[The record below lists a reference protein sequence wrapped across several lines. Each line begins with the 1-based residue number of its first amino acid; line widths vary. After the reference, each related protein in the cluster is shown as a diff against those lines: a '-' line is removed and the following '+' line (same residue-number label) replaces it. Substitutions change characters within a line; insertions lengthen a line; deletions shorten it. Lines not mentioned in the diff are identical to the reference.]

1 MPPSRSALPHCSIG
15 SVSAIAANICP
26 HSSPGARSNGSGSL
40 AHSPSDPPTCCR
52 TKRRRAWIRATTKAI
67 LALLGHLRDEFGLA
81 IILITHEMEV
91 VREIADSVARID
103 GGRIIESGSVDDVI
117 LDPTSSL
124 ARELLPD
131 RPSVPFRGSGEV
143 WEVSYASRDV
153 PLDWLTSIHTVPGI
167 AGSQVS
173 VLSASVEA
181 IRGVAVGRA
190 MLAISP
196 SAPAGFE
203 SYLKER
209 GLHVT
214 AVSAKIRRDGCMNL
228 LAAGE
233 DFSTPWG
240 KVPDLLLPAYGQT
253 WLMVGITMVLVL
265 LIGTPVGIALHN
277 TSDFGLF
284 PNPKVFAVL
293 NTIVN
298 VGRSLPFLILMTAII
313 PVTRFLVGTTIGIAA
328 AIVPMTTAG
337 VPFFARLVQNA
348 LRDVRSDVTDMGQV
362 SGGTN
367 VQLIRTV
374 QLSEALPAL
383 AGALTV
389 NVIAMIEYSAIA
401 GSIGAG
407 GVGNLAI
414 TYGYNRFDHNI
425 MIATVVVLII
435 TVQVVQFAGDRL
447 VKALTR

>member
-1 MPPSRSALPHCSIG
+1 
-15 SVSAIAANICP
+15 
-26 HSSPGARSNGSGSL
+26 
-40 AHSPSDPPTCCR
+40 
-52 TKRRRAWIRATTKAI
+52 
-67 LALLGHLRDEFGLA
+67 
-81 IILITHEMEV
+81 
-91 VREIADSVARID
+91 
-103 GGRIIESGSVDDVI
+103 
-117 LDPTSSL
+117 
-124 ARELLPD
+124 
-131 RPSVPFRGSGEV
+131 
-143 WEVSYASRDV
+143 
-153 PLDWLTSIHTVPGI
+153 
-167 AGSQVS
+167 
-173 VLSASVEA
+173 
-181 IRGVAVGRA
+181 
-190 MLAISP
+190 
-196 SAPAGFE
+196 
-203 SYLKER
+203 
-209 GLHVT
+209 
-214 AVSAKIRRDGCMNL
+214 MN

-233 DFSTPWG
+233 DFSTPWD

-265 LIGTPVGIALHN
+265 LIGTPVGITLHN
-277 TSDFGLF
+277 TSVFGLF
-284 PNPKVFAVL
+284 PEPKVFAVL

-313 PVTRFLVGTTIGIAA
+313 PVTRLLVGTTIGIAA

-362 SGGTN
+362 SGGTH

-425 MIATVVVLII
+425 MIATVIVLII
-435 TVQVVQFAGDRL
+435 TVQVVQFVGDRL

>member
-1 MPPSRSALPHCSIG
+1 
-15 SVSAIAANICP
+15 
-26 HSSPGARSNGSGSL
+26 
-40 AHSPSDPPTCCR
+40 
-52 TKRRRAWIRATTKAI
+52 
-67 LALLGHLRDEFGLA
+67 
-81 IILITHEMEV
+81 
-91 VREIADSVARID
+91 
-103 GGRIIESGSVDDVI
+103 
-117 LDPTSSL
+117 
-124 ARELLPD
+124 
-131 RPSVPFRGSGEV
+131 
-143 WEVSYASRDV
+143 
-153 PLDWLTSIHTVPGI
+153 
-167 AGSQVS
+167 
-173 VLSASVEA
+173 
-181 IRGVAVGRA
+181 
-190 MLAISP
+190 
-196 SAPAGFE
+196 
-203 SYLKER
+203 
-209 GLHVT
+209 
-214 AVSAKIRRDGCMNL
+214 MNL

-240 KVPDLLLPAYGQT
+240 KVPELLLPAYGQT

-265 LIGTPVGIALHN
+265 LVGTPVGITLHN

-284 PNPKVFAVL
+284 PNPKVFGVL

-328 AIVPMTTAG
+328 AIGPMTAAG

-362 SGGTN
+362 SGGTT

-425 MIATVVVLII
+425 MIATVVVLIV
-435 TVQVVQFAGDRL
+435 TVQVVQFVGDRL

>member
-1 MPPSRSALPHCSIG
+1 
-15 SVSAIAANICP
+15 VN
-26 HSSPGARSNGSGSL
+26 
-40 AHSPSDPPTCCR
+40 
-52 TKRRRAWIRATTKAI
+52 
-67 LALLGHLRDEFGLA
+67 
-81 IILITHEMEV
+81 
-91 VREIADSVARID
+91 
-103 GGRIIESGSVDDVI
+103 
-117 LDPTSSL
+117 
-124 ARELLPD
+124 
-131 RPSVPFRGSGEV
+131 
-143 WEVSYASRDV
+143 
-153 PLDWLTSIHTVPGI
+153 
-167 AGSQVS
+167 
-173 VLSASVEA
+173 
-181 IRGVAVGRA
+181 
-190 MLAISP
+190 
-196 SAPAGFE
+196 
-203 SYLKER
+203 
-209 GLHVT
+209 
-214 AVSAKIRRDGCMNL
+214 

-233 DFSTPWG
+233 DFSTPWA

-253 WLMVGITMVLVL
+253 WVMVGVTMALVLV
-265 LIGTPVGIALHN
+265 IGTPVGITLHN
-277 TSDFGLF
+277 TSTFGLY
-284 PNPKVFAVL
+284 PNPRVFAVL
-293 NTIVN
+293 NTVVN

-348 LRDVRSDVTDMGQV
+348 LRDVRADVTDMGHV

-435 TVQVVQFAGDRL
+435 TVQVVQFVGDRL

>member
-1 MPPSRSALPHCSIG
+1 MI
-15 SVSAIAANICP
+15 
-26 HSSPGARSNGSGSL
+26 
-40 AHSPSDPPTCCR
+40 
-52 TKRRRAWIRATTKAI
+52 
-67 LALLGHLRDEFGLA
+67 
-81 IILITHEMEV
+81 
-91 VREIADSVARID
+91 
-103 GGRIIESGSVDDVI
+103 
-117 LDPTSSL
+117 
-124 ARELLPD
+124 
-131 RPSVPFRGSGEV
+131 
-143 WEVSYASRDV
+143 
-153 PLDWLTSIHTVPGI
+153 
-167 AGSQVS
+167 
-173 VLSASVEA
+173 
-181 IRGVAVGRA
+181 
-190 MLAISP
+190 
-196 SAPAGFE
+196 
-203 SYLKER
+203 
-209 GLHVT
+209 
-214 AVSAKIRRDGCMNL
+214 

-233 DFSTPWG
+233 DFSTPWS
-240 KVPDLLLPAYGQT
+240 KVPELLLPAYGQT
-253 WLMVGITMVLVL
+253 WTMVGITMVLVL
-265 LIGTPVGIALHN
+265 LIGTPVGITLHN

-284 PNPKVFAVL
+284 PDPRVFRVL

-313 PVTRFLVGTTIGIAA
+313 PVTRFIVGTTIGIAA
-328 AIVPMTTAG
+328 AIVPMTVAG

-362 SGGTN
+362 SGGTH

-383 AGALTV
+383 GGALTV

-425 MIATVVVLII
+425 MIATVITLII

>member
-1 MPPSRSALPHCSIG
+1 
-15 SVSAIAANICP
+15 
-26 HSSPGARSNGSGSL
+26 
-40 AHSPSDPPTCCR
+40 
-52 TKRRRAWIRATTKAI
+52 
-67 LALLGHLRDEFGLA
+67 
-81 IILITHEMEV
+81 
-91 VREIADSVARID
+91 
-103 GGRIIESGSVDDVI
+103 
-117 LDPTSSL
+117 
-124 ARELLPD
+124 
-131 RPSVPFRGSGEV
+131 
-143 WEVSYASRDV
+143 
-153 PLDWLTSIHTVPGI
+153 
-167 AGSQVS
+167 
-173 VLSASVEA
+173 
-181 IRGVAVGRA
+181 
-190 MLAISP
+190 
-196 SAPAGFE
+196 
-203 SYLKER
+203 
-209 GLHVT
+209 
-214 AVSAKIRRDGCMNL
+214 MNL

-240 KVPDLLLPAYGQT
+240 KVPELLLPAYGQT

-265 LIGTPVGIALHN
+265 LVGTPVGITLHN

-284 PNPKVFAVL
+284 PNPKVFGVL

-328 AIVPMTTAG
+328 AIVPMTAAG

-425 MIATVVVLII
+425 MIATVVVLIV
-435 TVQVVQFAGDRL
+435 TVQVVQFVGDRL